1 MINTNKQRVLRT
13 AIIAMAS
20 FVSLLAVLI
29 VTPQLTT
36 QFGISAYAANKIID
50 IASGAGSVWAVL
62 AVVGGSAGWGAALL
76 AAAKILLKKYGK
88 IAAASW

>member
-1 MINTNKQRVLRT
+1 MISINKKGVLMT
-13 AIIAMAS
+13 AIIVMTA

-29 VTPQLTT
+29 ITPQLAA
-36 QFGISAYAANKIID
+36 QFGISTYAAKSIID

-62 AVVGGSAGWGAALL
+62 AIVGGSAGWGAALL

-88 IAAASW
+88 AAAASW